1 MTNKLAH
8 PRSSQ
13 APANPLHATLHD
25 VAALA
30 GVSIKT
36 VSRVVNHQGAIK
48 EETRQRVQIAID
60 QLGYRPN
67 GLARGLVQQYTNT
80 LAVVAWG
87 LEYYGPSRTVVGI
100 EEQAHQLGYSLV
112 LSLSDQPDEYDREY
126 VLDPLLSQRVEGIV
140 WAAPEVGN
148 NHAWLNR
155 DELKRLPPI
164 VFLSMQIRPGATV
177 VAIDNE
183 AGGRRAVQH
192 LLELGRRRVGIIT
205 GPMLWWET
213 RERHLGWKNALE
225 QMGLTP
231 DNSLVVESLWSAAS
245 GEQAMRQLLAQS
257 PNIDAVFASSDQIAL
272 GALGVIHRSGR
283 RVPEDVAV
291 VGFDDIPESAFFW
304 PPLTTVHQQ
313 LTEGGHVAVQKL
325 HEMIEERREGSLHI
339 ESGPMY
345 LEPDLIIRASTV
357 HT

>member
-1 MTNKLAH
+1 MTNKLVQSH
-8 PRSSQ
+8 SSR
-13 APANPLHATLHD
+13 APINPLRATLHD

-48 EETRQRVQIAID
+48 EATRQQVQAAID

-67 GLARGLVQQYTNT
+67 GLARGLVRRYTNT

-87 LEYYGPSRTVVGI
+87 LEHYGPSRTVVGI

-155 DELKRLPPI
+155 DELRRLPPI
-164 VFLSMQIRPGATV
+164 VFLSMQTRSGATV

-192 LLELGRRRVGIIT
+192 LLELGRRRIGIIT
-205 GPMLWWET
+205 GPLAWWET
-213 RERHLGWKNALE
+213 RERYLGWKNALE
-225 QMGLTP
+225 QIGLMP
-231 DNSLVVESLWSAAS
+231 GSSLVVESMWSAAA
-245 GEQAMRQLLAQS
+245 GAQAMRQLLLQS
-257 PNIDAVFASSDQIAL
+257 PDLDALFASSDQIAL
-272 GALGVIHRSGR
+272 GALGVIHKSGR

-291 VGFDDIPESAFFW
+291 VGFDNIPESAFFW
-304 PPLTTVHQQ
+304 PPLTTVCQQ
-313 LTEGGHVAVQKL
+313 LTDVGHIAVQKL
-325 HEMIEERREGSLHI
+325 HQMIEERREGSPHV
-339 ESGPMY
+339 EASPTY

-357 HT
+357 QT